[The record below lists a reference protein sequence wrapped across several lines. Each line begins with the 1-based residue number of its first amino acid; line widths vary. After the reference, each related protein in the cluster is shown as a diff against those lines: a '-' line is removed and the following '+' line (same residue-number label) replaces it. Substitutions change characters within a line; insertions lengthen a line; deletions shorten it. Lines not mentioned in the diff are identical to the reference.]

1 MTLVRERYRGVRADG
16 GDGALLEV
24 LRRADQPPPQ
34 RHPLSGEPLRR
45 TWECTTP
52 VGDLPAPD
60 YPDADPATKGSPH
73 AGVPLG
79 MPPLDLPAAG

>member
-16 GDGALLEV
+16 GDGALLDV

-45 TWECTTP
+45 IWECTPP
-52 VGDLPAPD
+52 VGSLPETNAPRMGD
-60 YPDADPATKGSPH
+60 RSSLIPDGT
-73 AGVPLG
+73 
-79 MPPLDLPAAG
+79 

>member
-24 LRRADQPPPQ
+24 LRRADQPPPK

-45 TWECTTP
+45 IWECSTA
-52 VGDLPAPD
+52 VSDLPAPD
-60 YPDADPATKGSPH
+60 SPEADTATKGSPH
-73 AGVPLG
+73 AGLPLR
-79 MPPLDLPAAG
+79 MPPLDLPATG